1 MNYYFKYNSP
11 LGEIIM
17 KGDEIGLSSL
27 QFEDFNNSYEL
38 KETEVF
44 KKTIKWLNLYF
55 KGIEPNFNIPLN
67 LSETNFQKEVRE
79 IIQKIPFGKTLTYG
93 EIAEIIAK
101 KRNIKKMSN
110 RAVGAALSKN
120 PVLIIIPCHRV
131 IGKNGSI
138 TGYRAGVKIKEELLK
153 LEKNKGLGLK

>member
-44 KKTIKWLNLYF
+44 KKNNKMDKLKHLELNL
-55 KGIEPNFNIPLN
+55 I
-67 LSETNFQKEVRE
+67 
-79 IIQKIPFGKTLTYG
+79 
-93 EIAEIIAK
+93 
-101 KRNIKKMSN
+101 
-110 RAVGAALSKN
+110 
-120 PVLIIIPCHRV
+120 
-131 IGKNGSI
+131 
-138 TGYRAGVKIKEELLK
+138 
-153 LEKNKGLGLK
+153 

>member
-1 MNYYFKYNSP
+1 
-11 LGEIIM
+11 
-17 KGDEIGLSSL
+17 
-27 QFEDFNNSYEL
+27 
-38 KETEVF
+38 
-44 KKTIKWLNLYF
+44 
-55 KGIEPNFNIPLN
+55 
-67 LSETNFQKEVRE
+67 
-79 IIQKIPFGKTLTYG
+79 
-93 EIAEIIAK
+93 
-101 KRNIKKMSN
+101 MSN